1 MPAAICWAT
10 TSSTAFAA
18 SASNA
23 AVSTAPPCSRS
34 RMRSVSGFGRG
45 RLPVW
50 VVRMRS
56 LLVFTRPS
64 PSDKSVAHRSRS
76 TSSGCNHEPCHQ
88 PADRSRR
95 AFLHGRNRRGLCV
108 LQCRGE
114 QQAASVGRELE
125 RDLVHA
131 VGLCGDQL
139 YRECRLR
146 RVRGARVVARGI
158 PLGDL
163 AASRA
168 QPRAGAPRSAVRPAP
183 SIITPSE
190 RLAMLGH
197 NRKMS
202 GAECLAE
209 MLNGYGITHVF
220 HVPAVLRKTMAVL
233 EGRTDIKRLH
243 VHGEKA
249 AAYMADGYARASGK
263 PGVCA
268 AQVIG
273 ALNLA
278 AGLRDAWL
286 AHSPVIAMTGGRD
299 PKTKFRKVYQE
310 VDDVPAFELVTKFN
324 ATIDDVARFPDMVR
338 QAFRA
343 ATSGTPGPVHLQFR
357 GNEGQIDAE
366 EAEMEP
372 LCEPQFACV
381 PPYRPVPEEGS
392 VKAALKHLQES
403 QRPVIVAGGGVRAS
417 GASGELVALAEA
429 LQIPVA
435 TSLNGKDA
443 IPGNH
448 PLSVGVVGTYSRES
462 ANRVVNRADLVCF
475 IGTETG
481 GMTTHFW
488 AVPKIGTPAIQIDID
503 PEGIGRNYPL
513 VAGVNGDAKV
523 TLARMLAAVDRASA
537 AKRKAWVEEA
547 QRICKE
553 WTAKYQSALTSD
565 AVPIRPERICAE
577 LTRHVPEDG
586 IVVVDTGHAGM
597 WMGGMF
603 DLRSPRQSYMRSAG
617 HLGWAFPAGLGA
629 KCACPDR
636 PVITFTGDAGLWYH
650 IAEIE
655 TAARWRINAITV
667 VNNNSSGNQSKRG
680 FDRVYGGTQSE
691 QAREMWTFS
700 KVNFARIAEEMGA
713 LGIRV
718 EKAVEIGP
726 AIEQALQARRPV
738 VIDVVTDIDAL
749 APLAVS

>member
-1 MPAAICWAT
+1 
-10 TSSTAFAA
+10 
-18 SASNA
+18 
-23 AVSTAPPCSRS
+23 
-34 RMRSVSGFGRG
+34 
-45 RLPVW
+45 
-50 VVRMRS
+50 
-56 LLVFTRPS
+56 
-64 PSDKSVAHRSRS
+64 
-76 TSSGCNHEPCHQ
+76 
-88 PADRSRR
+88 
-95 AFLHGRNRRGLCV
+95 
-108 LQCRGE
+108 
-114 QQAASVGRELE
+114 
-125 RDLVHA
+125 
-131 VGLCGDQL
+131 
-139 YRECRLR
+139 
-146 RVRGARVVARGI
+146 
-158 PLGDL
+158 
-163 AASRA
+163 
-168 QPRAGAPRSAVRPAP
+168 
-183 SIITPSE
+183 
-190 RLAMLGH
+190 MLGH

-202 GAECLAE
+202 GAECLAD
-209 MLNGYGITHVF
+209 MLKGYGVTHVF
-220 HVPAVLRKTMAVL
+220 HVPAVLRKTMAVM

-263 PGVCA
+263 PGICA

-286 AHSPVIAMTGGRD
+286 AHSPVIAMTGGRE

-310 VDDVPAFELVTKFN
+310 IDDVPAFEPVTKFN
-324 ATIDDVARFPDMVR
+324 ATVDDVARFPDMVR
-338 QAFRA
+338 QAFRV

-372 LCEPQFACV
+372 LCEPQFARV
-381 PPYRPVPEEGS
+381 PPYRPMPDDAS
-392 VKAALKHLQES
+392 VMSALKHLQES

-417 GASGELVALAEA
+417 GASAELVALAQA

-462 ANRVVNRADLVCF
+462 ANRVVNGADLVCF

-488 AVPKIGTPAIQIDID
+488 AVPKIGTSAIQIDID
-503 PEGIGRNYPL
+503 PEAIGRNYPL
-513 VAGVNGDAKV
+513 LAGVNGDAKA
-523 TLARMLAAVDRASA
+523 TLARMLGAADRASA
-537 AKRKAWVEEA
+537 GKRKAWVEGA
-547 QRICKE
+547 QKICKE
-553 WTAKYQSALTSD
+553 WSAKYQAALSSD
-565 AVPIRPERICAE
+565 AAPIRPERICAE
-577 LTRHVPEDG
+577 LTRHVPDNG

-597 WMGGMF
+597 WMGGMY
-603 DLRSPRQSYMRSAG
+603 DL
-617 HLGWAFPAGLGA
+617 LGA

-636 PVITFTGDAGLWYH
+636 PVVTFTGDAGLWYH

-655 TAARWRINAITV
+655 TAARWRINAVTV

-680 FDRVYGGTQSE
+680 FDRVYGGTQTE

-700 KVNFARIAEEMGA
+700 KVNFARIAEDMGA
-713 LGIRV
+713 VGIRV
-718 EKAVEIGP
+718 EKAADIGP
-726 AIEQALQARRPV
+726 AIERALTANRPA